1 MPTRVDARGGRP
13 QGRWSRRRRDD
24 RRHRRSPAPWKGGL
38 ARRRG
43 GTDHARRSLAGAER
57 RRVPQAAWRAPPGP
71 PGPGRRRR
79 PGHLP
84 GQLRVRRRDGGVPHR
99 QRRQAR
105 RRRRRRRGRVR
116 GRRRRGAQPHGLERG
131 RARPGR
137 RGVGPCRAGAPAP
150 AAAVPVGARREG
162 PVRPGPSGLDH
173 RPADRHPRRPAVH
186 LVGLT
191 GDPPG
196 AAAMTAE
203 RTGGGGRA
211 RRHRLVAGFV
221 VAYLAAGGVTLA
233 LGDRVTGG
241 AWLALHL
248 VLLGA
253 ITNAIVVW
261 SEQFAAALLRTAP
274 VGERAATARALV
286 LNLGVL
292 AVLGGVHAGR
302 PVFTAAGAW
311 LVGAV
316 VLAHAVVLAAR
327 TGRALAARLAETVW
341 FYVAASAALLAAM
354 GLGVLLAGG
363 AASSGDAYR
372 AMRLAHVH
380 LGVLGWVGLA
390 VVGTLF
396 TLWPTVLRTRMVPG
410 LERAVRWSLPA
421 LVAGLVVATAGLLW
435 QARVVA
441 LAGLAGY

>member
-137 RGVGPCRAGAPAP
+137 RGVGPCRAGTPAR

-311 LVGAV
+311 L
-316 VLAHAVVLAAR
+316 
-327 TGRALAARLAETVW
+327 
-341 FYVAASAALLAAM
+341 AAM

-421 LVAGLVVATAGLLW
+421 MVAGLVVATAGLLW